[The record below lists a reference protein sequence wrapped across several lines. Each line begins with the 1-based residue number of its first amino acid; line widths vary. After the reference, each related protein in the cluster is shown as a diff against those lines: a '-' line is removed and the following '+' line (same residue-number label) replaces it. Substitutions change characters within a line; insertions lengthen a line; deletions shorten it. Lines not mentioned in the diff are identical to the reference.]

1 MSPVQ
6 LESPVLAGGIR
17 SLNYFNGR
25 LLSAEDLTREQ
36 AALYEQRRRIG
47 VALGEGIVG
56 GLEVAEAQGVST
68 VGQPVVTVRSGLAV
82 NRNGHVVTLPTN
94 VDVAL
99 AVPPTEGTATARTA
113 FAPCEPLETGVYV
126 AGTGVFLLVVRP
138 AEGAEGRAPV
148 SGLGNEGAACNVR
161 YTVEGAAFRL
171 IRLPMDP
178 AELRDDSRLRSRV
191 AYRCFGL
198 DDPLRRALARNPFGP
213 PATRYGLLDALRPN
227 QLTDCDV
234 PLAAIHWVD
243 GQGIRFVDL
252 WSVRRR
258 LTLAGLDGRWGVRLG
273 DRRRS
278 EAEAMF
284 FQFQEHVEA
293 LSASLVTGRDVV
305 ASDHFHFL
313 PPVGVLPQA
322 ELDAPRGFA
331 HATFF
336 SGRRYREPA
345 FVEGAR
351 LEGLLRASLDYP
363 PIEADRD
370 EAIWLY
376 WVRENQHPRLREAAP
391 WPPSYLIFSSGQLPL
406 QTESRADVA
415 RANYGYYA

>member
-17 SLNYFNGR
+17 SVNYFNGR

-47 VALGEGIVG
+47 LALGEGIVG
-56 GLEVAEAQGVST
+56 GLEVAETHGVST
-68 VGQPVVTVRSGLAV
+68 PAQPVVTVRPGLAV
-82 NRNGHVVTLPTN
+82 NRNGHVVTLPN
-94 VDVAL
+94 RVDVAL
-99 AVPPTEGTATARTA
+99 AVPPTEGTAPARTA

-148 SGLGNEGAACNVR
+148 SGLGNENAVCNVR
-161 YTVEGAAFRL
+161 YTVEGAQFRL
-171 IRLPMDP
+171 LRLPMDP
-178 AELRDDSRLRSRV
+178 AELRDAPRLRSRV

-198 DDPLRRALARNPFGP
+198 DDPHRRAFSRNPFGP
-213 PATRYGLLDALRPN
+213 PATRYGLLDELRPGR
-227 QLTDCDV
+227 LTDCDV
-234 PLAAIHWVD
+234 PLAAIHWID

-258 LTLAGLDGRWGVRLG
+258 LTLAGLDGRWDVALS

-278 EAEAMF
+278 EAEAMH

-293 LSASLVTGRDVV
+293 LSASLVTGREVV
-305 ASDHFHFL
+305 ASEHFHYL

-336 SGRRYREPA
+336 RGRRYREPV

-351 LEGLLRASLDYP
+351 LEALLRAGLDFP
-363 PIEADRD
+363 PIEPGRD
-370 EAIWLY
+370 EAIFLY
-376 WVRENQHPRLREAAP
+376 WTRENQHPRLREEPP
-391 WPPSYLIFSSGQLPL
+391 WPPSYLIFSSGHLPL